1 MEPSRAELRRG
12 REELRALLLRPA
24 LFAYESQRGSAATA
38 ELLLGEGLLQS
49 ELEHDSTWISLQLA
63 RRVLTR
69 IIVEL
74 GEKAVS
80 ERSPEG
86 RIPEGMGVSVA
97 MLREVSSPLAAY
109 RSFPAIALDSWR
121 VGRFSVSKEANRHA
135 TLEYY
140 PAPGTEV
147 DQTHRCFCLLRQAEL
162 KMIPRLWN
170 MSPAK
175 VQELSCIASGD
186 AACTYDLTF
195 DEPGAPSFP
204 LWILALPIAVGG
216 ALSLVVGSL
225 AVFLIAL
232 GAVGLGSLMRRVFT
246 SMKKARATRTFEAHR
261 IAALEHSLNQH
272 GSVATRG
279 GDLTQSVLGGKY
291 RILRPVGS
299 GGIGTVYAAE
309 HLGLGFQVAVK
320 VLRGAAAIDASE
332 VARLRREA
340 RIQMSI
346 EHPNVVRTFD
356 LDQLPDGTLYV
367 VMELLQGMSLH
378 ELMRRGRRIP
388 AARALPHFIQVCRAL
403 SAAHRLG
410 IVHRDLKPANV
421 FLCEGGS
428 IKVLDFGM
436 SKFAED
442 ETLTQEGYTL
452 GTPEYM
458 SPEQCSGGP
467 VDARSDLYAFGVLM
481 YEALSGGLPFRG
493 KTRQTL
499 LEHHQLSAP
508 ESLLIR
514 HPELAIPE
522 ALDQVIMTCLR
533 KHPDDR
539 PRTADELER
548 LLTATRPESS
558 LTGERTSS
566 FPRL

>member
-1 MEPSRAELRRG
+1 MEVLAGRVELRRG

-24 LFAYESQRGSAATA
+24 VMAYEEKKGSAATD
-38 ELLLGEGLLQS
+38 ELLLGEGLVRS

-63 RRVLTR
+63 RRILTR
-69 IIVEL
+69 VIVEL
-74 GEKAVS
+74 GESAVS
-80 ERSPEG
+80 QRNALA
-86 RIPEGMGVSVA
+86 RLPEGMGVTVS
-97 MLREVSSPLAAY
+97 MLREVTNPLDAY
-109 RSFPAIALDSWR
+109 RRFPAIALDSWR
-121 VGRFSVSKEANRHA
+121 VGRFALTEEKRGHA
-135 TLEYY
+135 TLTYY
-140 PAPGTEV
+140 PTQGTEAE
-147 DQTHRCFCLLRQAEL
+147 QTHRCFCLLRQAEL
-162 KMIPRLWN
+162 KVIPQLWDLGPAGIKETSCVTSGDPACSYELSFSDPGGPRL
-170 MSPAK
+170 
-175 VQELSCIASGD
+175 
-186 AACTYDLTF
+186 
-195 DEPGAPSFP
+195 P
-204 LWILALPIAVGG
+204 LWTLAVIAAV
-216 ALSLVVGSL
+216 AGSL
-225 AVFLIAL
+225 GLLVGPLAALVASAGSAILTCAAHRLLVALRKGRAVR
-232 GAVGLGSLMRRVFT
+232 G
-246 SMKKARATRTFEAHR
+246 FEAHR

-272 GSVATRG
+272 GSHASRG
-279 GDLTQSVLGGKY
+279 GDLSQSVLGGKY
-291 RILRPVGS
+291 RIVRPVGS

-320 VLRGAAAIDASE
+320 VLRGAAAVDASE

-388 AARALPHFIQVCRAL
+388 PARALPHFIQVCRAL

-410 IVHRDLKPANV
+410 IVHRDLKPANI
-421 FLCEGGS
+421 FLCEGGG

-467 VDARSDLYAFGVLM
+467 VDARSDLYAFGVVM

-508 ESLLIR
+508 ESLLSR
-514 HPELAIPE
+514 HPELAIPA
-522 ALDQVIMTCLR
+522 ALDQVIMACLQ

-539 PRTADELER
+539 PATADELELSLAAIR
-548 LLTATRPESS
+548 SGSSPPTAHSPS
-558 LTGERTSS
+558 
-566 FPRL
+566 